1 MSFVRILS
9 ATALGVALLQPVLN
23 AQEASPC
30 PPGFMAVESTP
41 DAPRPRLTR
50 GSTPANER
58 AEPAE
63 PEVQCVQI
71 QVDFIT
77 MVRQK
82 VGELTSS
89 LPNFICQ
96 QLVYRAESNTN
107 PPNWRLLDRLSAE
120 VMMVD
125 GRETYEDIRRD
136 GEPIEPGDAEETG
149 QWSRG
154 EFASLLVNLFSPNV
168 NAEFVDTGTSYVNDK
183 LAARY
188 EYEVPAETSRWQ
200 VRYENKPLTAAY
212 GGTVWIDQQ
221 TYRVLRVEMQARDLP
236 DDYPTDVLEM
246 SVDYGPVEIA
256 DREYLLPVQS
266 ENLACW
272 RGSRLCDRN
281 TVEFRNYRRFS
292 AETTLTLPDEDEI
305 REGY

>member
-1 MSFVRILS
+1 M
-9 ATALGVALLQPVLN
+9 G
-23 AQEASPC
+23 AQAPSPC
-30 PPGFMAVESTP
+30 PPGYMAVESTP
-41 DAPRPRLTR
+41 DQPRPRLRR
-50 GSTPANER
+50 GAAEPDDR
-58 AEPAE
+58 IEPAE

-71 QVDFIT
+71 QADFIT

-82 VGELTSS
+82 VGELTNS

-96 QLVYRAESNTN
+96 QLVYRTESTTN

-125 GRETYEDIRRD
+125 GRETYDNIRRD
-136 GEPIEPGDAEETG
+136 GEPVEPGDEAETG

-154 EFASLLVNLFSPNV
+154 EFASLLVNLFAPDT
-168 NAEFVDTGTSYVNDK
+168 NAEFVDTGTSEINGK
-183 LAARY
+183 FAARY

-200 VRYENKPLTAAY
+200 VRYENRPINTAY
-212 GGTVWIDQQ
+212 GGTVWIDPN
-221 TYRVLRVEMQARDLP
+221 TYQVLRVEMQARDLP

-246 SVDYGPVEIA
+246 SVDYGPVGIA

-272 RGSRLCDRN
+272 RGLRLCARN
-281 TVEFRNYRRFS
+281 RVEFRNYRRFS
-292 AETTLTLPDEDEI
+292 AESTISLPDEDEI
-305 REGY
+305 REDY